1 MATGWRA
8 VRPAA
13 LNRVGGET
21 IQAGSVNKAP
31 VLKTNVQASKEPVRS
46 IGVFIGGQGTRNF
59 ALVSKVTKVLGSLV
73 SFHIV

>member
-1 MATGWRA
+1 M
-8 VRPAA
+8 
-13 LNRVGGET
+13 
-21 IQAGSVNKAP
+21 GSVNKAP

-73 SFHIV
+73 LFHIV